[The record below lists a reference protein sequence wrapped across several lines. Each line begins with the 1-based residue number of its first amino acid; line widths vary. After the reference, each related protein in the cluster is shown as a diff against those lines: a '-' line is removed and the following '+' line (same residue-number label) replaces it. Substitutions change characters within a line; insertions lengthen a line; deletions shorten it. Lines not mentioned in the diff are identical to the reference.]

1 MTQANK
7 QIVFFG
13 VYLRLFKHKV
23 NIAVLLCNT
32 IFFYCNSNQKKMLV
46 IPIQHTDHMGISKHT
61 ISKKKKQQQGKQ
73 AKKMSF
79 QIDKIQVLS
88 KEYTAFI
95 L

>member
-1 MTQANK
+1 
-7 QIVFFG
+7 
-13 VYLRLFKHKV
+13 
-23 NIAVLLCNT
+23 
-32 IFFYCNSNQKKMLV
+32 MLV
-46 IPIQHTDHMGISKHT
+46 IPLQHTDHMGISKHT
-61 ISKKKKQQQGKQ
+61 ISKKKKKQQQGKQ

>member
-61 ISKKKKQQQGKQ
+61 ISKKKTTTTRK
-73 AKKMSF
+73 ASKKNEF
-79 QIDKIQVLS
+79 PN
-88 KEYTAFI
+88 
-95 L
+95 